1 MIEISTPG
9 LTRVSPGFVSG
20 AALTLECFPFQ
31 EIRSDMSLFLDRI
44 IIAKRCQRPAFT
56 VRICPS
62 VSNELREPDRV
73 TAAVGVLDDMRHH
86 AKPVP
91 IEQ

>member
-1 MIEISTPG
+1 MPVRE
-9 LTRVSPGFVSG
+9 VH
-20 AALTLECFPFQ
+20 ALPFQ
-31 EIRSDMSLFLDRI
+31 EIRSDIGLFLDRI

-62 VSNELREPDRV
+62 VSNELREPDGV
-73 TAAVGVLDDMRHH
+73 AAAVGVLDDMRHH
-86 AKPVP
+86 AKPIP